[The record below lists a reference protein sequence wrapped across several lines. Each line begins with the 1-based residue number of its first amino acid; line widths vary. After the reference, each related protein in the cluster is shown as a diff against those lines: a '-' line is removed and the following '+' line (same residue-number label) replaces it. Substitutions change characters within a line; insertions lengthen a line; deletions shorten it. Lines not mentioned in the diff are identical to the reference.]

1 LKTVEEVR
9 DLLDSAIGEAL
20 DEMTLD
26 QTPHG

>member
-1 LKTVEEVR
+1 VR